1 MSDSAA
7 AGHGG
12 DSSEPA
18 AARVVAN
25 FGATVAF
32 RWANDTND
40 SGPVEQAVPLRQ
52 LPLLVAG
59 DRVQCAAESGGAFRV
74 TALEPRSSALE
85 RADHRGR
92 AKPLAAN
99 LSHLAIVSA
108 APPGI
113 DTRLIDEFCVSAWQ
127 AGIDALVVINKA
139 DLLDVDERSR
149 AEAVLDTYRQVGHPA
164 VMIDAKSDAGLEPL
178 RAELGGRSIAL
189 VGASGVGKSSIVKR
203 LLPDLDVRI
212 GAVSRATGLG
222 AHTTSVT
229 FCYALPGGG
238 TVVDSPGVR
247 RYAVAHIDATD
258 VRAGFREM
266 ARLAE
271 QCRFGNCSH
280 VVEPACAVRDAVESG
295 EVAAWRYENYRAL
308 AGI

>member
-1 MSDSAA
+1 MTQADVP
-7 AGHGG
+7 
-12 DSSEPA
+12 DRE
-18 AARVVAN
+18 AARVIAN
-25 FGATVAF
+25 FGATIAF
-32 RWANDTND
+32 RWADDEDD
-40 SGPVEQAVPLRQ
+40 SGVVEQAVPLRQ

-59 DRVQCAAESGGAFRV
+59 DRVRCAAEPGGAYRV
-74 TALEPRSSALE
+74 TALDARSSVLA

-113 DTRLIDEFCVSAWQ
+113 DTRLVDEFCVGAWL
-127 AGIDALVVINKA
+127 AGIDALIVINKA
-139 DLLDVDERSR
+139 DLLDAGEHAR
-149 AEAVLDTYRQVGHPA
+149 AEGLLETYRQIGHPA
-164 VMIDAKSDAGLEPL
+164 VMIDAKSDAGLEPMK
-178 RAELGGRSIAL
+178 RELDGRSIAL

-212 GAVSRATGLG
+212 GAVSDATGLG

-229 FCYALPGGG
+229 FCYALTGGG
-238 TVVDSPGVR
+238 TVIDSPGVR
-247 RYAVAHIDATD
+247 RYAVAHLEAVD

-280 VVEPACAVRDAVESG
+280 VVEPACAVRDAVASG
-295 EVAAWRYENYRAL
+295 EIASWRYDNYRAL
-308 AGI
+308 AGV